1 MSKPITITI
10 PDTLHVRLQKYKE
23 KLNVSQVCQKALDE
37 KIKDWERKTE
47 AIHGYP
53 DMEEILSRLR
63 KEKAEVEQQ
72 WYQKGLKAGLFIAKR
87 ASYEELKVMAT
98 RVKTIHEQREG
109 EVYRNDD
116 LSQREQDVL
125 NDSWEEYLE
134 EFANFDNDQGED
146 FYPPDYILRKNKPE
160 EPSHWWWSTSD
171 SGEVYRVATEDFYV
185 WEDGFF
191 ESIRRFWE
199 EVRDKI

>member
-1 MSKPITITI
+1 MSKPITITV
-10 PDTLHVRLQKYKE
+10 PDSLHGRLQKYKE

-37 KIKDWERKTE
+37 KIRDWERKTE
-47 AIHGYP
+47 AIQGDP
-53 DMEEILSRLR
+53 DMGEILSRLR

-98 RVKTIHEQREG
+98 KVKTIHEQREG
-109 EVYRNDD
+109 EVYRRDD
-116 LSQREQDVL
+116 LSAREKEVL

-134 EFANFDNDQGED
+134 EFGYFDNDQGED
-146 FYPPDYILRKNKPE
+146 FYPPDFILQQNKPE
-160 EPSHWWWSTSD
+160 KLSYWSSSSSD
-171 SGEVYRVATEDFYV
+171 SGEIYIVATEDFYV

-191 ESIRRFWE
+191 ESIRRFWD
-199 EVRDKI
+199 EVKGKI